1 MPDTAVAPIS
11 HTPYLL
17 PGQSLPGMTEHVASP
32 PLSEHTPRWWWIAF
46 GISVSL
52 LLLGAVSLG
61 WLFANGIQVFGNN
74 WPVMWGFPIINY
86 VWWIA
91 IASGGTIVSAVFFLT
106 RSEWRT
112 SINRV
117 AETMTL
123 CGAACAGI
131 YPIVHLGRPWFFYW
145 LFPYPNT
152 MTLWPQ
158 FRSPLVWDFF
168 AVLAYILSS
177 VMFWYIGLLPD
188 LATMRDTA
196 ERRGAQ
202 IFYGVLA
209 LGFRG
214 SGTQWR
220 RLRATYGAMAAL
232 MAPLVVSVHSIV
244 GLDFAGAQAVGWHTT
259 QFPILFVFGALLS
272 GLATVILI
280 TLPIRTALHLEPFI
294 TAKHIDVLGK
304 LILLASLLIGFTYL
318 MDAFSTW
325 YGPQEADRTMFT
337 ARVSGQYAYVY
348 WGKIAC
354 NFVLPQL
361 LWIPRLR
368 QMLPLLMTISVAIII
383 GMWWE
388 RYEIVITSLH
398 RPDLPSSWGDYHA
411 TFWDFSL
418 MAGTVGLFFTMYLLA
433 VRLLPILSM
442 YEMRKLIRE
451 HG

>member
-1 MPDTAVAPIS
+1 MPDTAVRPE
-11 HTPYLL
+11 TPFLL
-17 PGQSLPGMTEHVASP
+17 PGQTSAGMTEHVAAT
-32 PLSEHTPRWWWIAF
+32 PLRPSTPRWWWIAF
-46 GISVSL
+46 AASGSL
-52 LLLGAVSLG
+52 VGLGAVAVG
-61 WLFANGIQVFGNN
+61 WLFASGIQVFGND

-106 RSEWRT
+106 RAEWRT
-112 SINRV
+112 SVNRI
-117 AETMTL
+117 AESMTL
-123 CGAACAGI
+123 CAAACAGLF
-131 YPIVHLGRPWFFYW
+131 PILHLGRPWFFYW

-177 VMFWYIGLLPD
+177 VVFWYIGLLPD
-188 LATMRDTA
+188 LATMRDVA
-196 ERRGAQ
+196 GSRRAQ
-202 IFYGVLA
+202 VFYGALA

-244 GLDFAGAQAVGWHTT
+244 GLDFAGGQTVGWHST
-259 QFPILFVFGALLS
+259 QFPILFVFGAMLS
-272 GLATVILI
+272 GLATVILLV
-280 TLPIRTALHLEPFI
+280 LPLRDVLHLEGYI
-294 TAKHIDVLGK
+294 TRRHIDVLAK
-304 LILLASLLIGFTYL
+304 LILLSSLLIGFTYL

-325 YGPQEADRTMFT
+325 YGPAQADRTMFT
-337 ARVSGQYAYVY
+337 ARVTGQYAYVY

-354 NFVLPQL
+354 NVALPQL
-361 LWIPRLR
+361 LWIAPLR
-368 QMLPLLMTISVAIII
+368 QVKALLMTIAVAIII

-388 RYEIVITSLH
+388 RYEIVVTSLH

-411 TFWDFSL
+411 TIWDFAL
-418 MAGTVGLFFTMYLLA
+418 LAGTVGLFLGMFLLCI
-433 VRLLPILSM
+433 RLLPIVSM
-442 YEMRKLIRE
+442 FEMRKLIRDKA
-451 HG
+451 